1 MIEALTIN
9 KEFETDKTG
18 SRLGPG
24 DRCRGY
30 PVASLPV
37 GTTIDTNSNLIVVIG
52 DNGSG
57 KTTLTEKLG
66 LQLSE
71 RGRSLGKN
79 YFGVKPNGI
88 PEGELEV
95 EVYRRAERDIR
106 DKTAEESRNVLHNRS
121 KKIYKADE
129 SNNGLPS
136 FQAAGKLD
144 EIEETKC
151 KPESERVQFAER
163 SSTGEFQIDYISEAL
178 KRAESKG
185 PGYVLILDQPEDA
198 VSMRGRRKM
207 VKQIADYASDSPDR
221 QVFVVT
227 HEPEFC
233 KVPGA
238 RILNLDT
245 YPVSSVPSEDF
256 DVDAYLDG

>member
-71 RGRSLGKN
+71 RGRSHVSDKRCRKTM
-79 YFGVKPNGI
+79 V
-88 PEGELEV
+88 
-95 EVYRRAERDIR
+95 IR
-106 DKTAEESRNVLHNRS
+106 PAR
-121 KKIYKADE
+121 KA
-129 SNNGLPS
+129 
-136 FQAAGKLD
+136 
-144 EIEETKC
+144 
-151 KPESERVQFAER
+151 
-163 SSTGEFQIDYISEAL
+163 
-178 KRAESKG
+178 
-185 PGYVLILDQPEDA
+185 
-198 VSMRGRRKM
+198 
-207 VKQIADYASDSPDR
+207 
-221 QVFVVT
+221 
-227 HEPEFC
+227 
-233 KVPGA
+233 
-238 RILNLDT
+238 
-245 YPVSSVPSEDF
+245 
-256 DVDAYLDG
+256 